1 MATHTMHILGATLGV
16 TMACAVA
23 SFPFH
28 DGAGAQERAAAASI
42 AAKAVPAIVG
52 TWHVTFTRPPSR
64 GYALVTFIS
73 DGTSVRTTDRS
84 PVMSPS
90 HGAWQQTGER
100 EFQATWHAFKFDAHG
115 THVGNQR
122 AVFRVTISAD
132 GNSLSGAGVGTTY
145 ALDGKQVEAETAEG
159 PFEGTRIAVVE
170 RYTK

>member
-1 MATHTMHILGATLGV
+1 
-16 TMACAVA
+16 MACAVA
-23 SFPFH
+23 SSSSQ
-28 DGAGAQERAAAASI
+28 DGASAEERPAASM

-52 TWHVTFTRPPSR
+52 TWQVTFTRPPSS

-100 EFQATWHAFKFDAHG
+100 EFQATWRAFKFDANR

-122 AVFRVTISAD
+122 AVFRVTISGD
-132 GNSLSGAGVGTTY
+132 GNSLSGVGVGTSYT
-145 ALDGKQVEAETAEG
+145 LDGKLIEAETAEG
-159 PFEGTRIAVVE
+159 PFEGTRISVVE
-170 RYTK
+170 HYTK

>member
-1 MATHTMHILGATLGV
+1 MMAKRTMYILGV
-16 TMACAVA
+16 IMACAVA
-23 SFPFH
+23 SSSSH
-28 DGAGAQERAAAASI
+28 DGASAEERPAASM

-52 TWHVTFTRPPSR
+52 TWQVTFTRPPSR

-100 EFQATWHAFKFDAHG
+100 EFQATWHAFKFDANG

-122 AVFRVTISAD
+122 AVFRVTIGVD
-132 GNSLSGAGVGTTY
+132 GNSLSGVGVGRTY
-145 ALDGKQVEAETAEG
+145 TLDGKPVETETAEG
-159 PFEGTRIAVVE
+159 PFEGTRISVVE
-170 RYTK
+170 HYTK

>member
-1 MATHTMHILGATLGV
+1 MVKRTMCILGVIT
-16 TMACAVA
+16 ACAFVSS
-23 SFPFH
+23 SFP
-28 DGAGAQERAAAASI
+28 DGASAEERPAASM

-100 EFQATWHAFKFDAHG
+100 EFQATWHAFKFDANG
-115 THVGNQR
+115 TQVGNQR
-122 AVFRVTISAD
+122 AVFRVAISVD
-132 GNSLSGAGVGTTY
+132 GNSLSGVGLGTTY
-145 ALDGKQVEAETAEG
+145 TLDGKPVEAETAEG
-159 PFEGTRIAVVE
+159 PFEGTRISVVE
-170 RYTK
+170 HYTK

>member
-1 MATHTMHILGATLGV
+1 MNRRVMHIIGV
-16 TMACAVA
+16 TMACALA
-23 SFPFH
+23 SLPLH
-28 DGAGAQERAAAASI
+28 YGASAQERPTAPV
-42 AAKAVPAIVG
+42 AAKAAPAIVG

-132 GNSLSGAGVGTTY
+132 GNSLSGVGVGTTY
-145 ALDGKQVEAETAEG
+145 TLDGKLVEAETAEG
-159 PFEGTRIAVVE
+159 PFEGTRISVVE
-170 RYTK
+170 HYTK